1 MKSAIHNQKLLESLV
16 NLEYVAFLSS
26 EDAQSRLEEEK
37 LFNKENMHVFYSPNK
52 LVSALLAV
60 LRPET
65 VHVFL
70 SNGDFCGA
78 KDQLISKLKTNRG

>member
-1 MKSAIHNQKLLESLV
+1 MKSGIHNQKLLESLI

-26 EDAQSRLEEEK
+26 EDCQSKLEEEK
-37 LFNKENMHVFYSPNK
+37 LFNKENMHVFYEPTK
-52 LVSALLAV
+52 LVSALLSV
-60 LRPET
+60 LHPET
-65 VHVFL
+65 VYVFL